1 MVNIP
6 QLLKLCQS
14 NYLQCVA
21 SFRILVYNLF
31 LEVQEAISECSYCK
45 SNSLAPTS
53 LFVPVVENK
62 RARFEVG
69 KGVRLRYIF
78 IRQGITNVW
87 SLKEYICTKTFLSF
101 PASL

>member
-1 MVNIP
+1 MPRNLVEKEVREINKMVNIP

-45 SNSLAPTS
+45 SN
-53 LFVPVVENK
+53 VVE
-62 RARFEVG
+62 
-69 KGVRLRYIF
+69 
-78 IRQGITNVW
+78 
-87 SLKEYICTKTFLSF
+87 
-101 PASL
+101 